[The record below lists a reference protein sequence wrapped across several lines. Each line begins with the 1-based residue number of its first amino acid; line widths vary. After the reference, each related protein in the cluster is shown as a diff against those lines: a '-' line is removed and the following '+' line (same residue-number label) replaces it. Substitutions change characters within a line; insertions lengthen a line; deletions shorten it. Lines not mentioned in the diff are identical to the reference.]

1 MSKVP
6 PVWDVDFTK
15 VLSEFK
21 LPGVD
26 LDAVLQAQRKNIEAL
41 TAANRTAAEGVQ
53 AFARRQGEIL
63 RQNLAELQAQFSSA
77 VTAGAP
83 EEKLAKQTDLAKAA
97 FEKAIAD
104 MKELAELLAKSNTEA
119 AEIVSKRVSASFD
132 ELKGVLK
139 APTTKR

>member
-1 MSKVP
+1 MSKP

-15 VLSEFK
+15 VLGEFK

-26 LDAVLQAQRKNIEAL
+26 VDAVLQAQRKNIEAL
-41 TAANRTAAEGVQ
+41 TAANRTAAEGLQ

-63 RQNLAELQAQFSSA
+63 RQNLAELQTQFSTA
-77 VTAGAP
+77 VSAGAP
-83 EEKLAKQTDLAKAA
+83 EEKLAKQTELAKTA
-97 FEKAIAD
+97 FEKAITD

-132 ELKGVLK
+132 ELKSVLK
-139 APTTKR
+139 APAKR

>member
-1 MSKVP
+1 MTKVP
-6 PVWDVDFTK
+6 PVWDVDFSK
-15 VLSEFK
+15 VLGEFK

-26 LDAVLQAQRKNIEAL
+26 VDAVLQAQRKNIEAL

-63 RQNLAELQAQFSSA
+63 RQNLAELQAQFSSVA
-77 VTAGAP
+77 APGAP
-83 EEKLAKQTDLAKAA
+83 QEKLAKQTELAKAA
-97 FEKAIAD
+97 FEKAITD

-132 ELKGVLK
+132 ELKTVLK
-139 APTTKR
+139 APAVKR

>member
-41 TAANRTAAEGVQ
+41 TAANRTAVEGLQ

-63 RQNLAELQAQFSSA
+63 RQNMAELQSQFSNA
-77 VTAGAP
+77 VAAGAP
-83 EEKLAKQTDLAKAA
+83 EEKLAKQTELAKAA

-132 ELKGVLK
+132 ELKTVLK
-139 APTTKR
+139 TPAKR

>member
-41 TAANRTAAEGVQ
+41 TAANRTAAEGLQ
-53 AFARRQGEIL
+53 AFARRQSEIL

-132 ELKGVLK
+132 ELKTLVK
-139 APTTKR
+139 APAKR

>member
-15 VLSEFK
+15 MLGEFK
-21 LPGVD
+21 VPGVD

-41 TAANRTAAEGVQ
+41 TAANRTAIEGAQ
-53 AFARRQGEIL
+53 AFGRRQSEIL
-63 RQNLAELQAQFSSA
+63 RQNLAELQSQFSTA
-77 VTAGAP
+77 VSAGAP
-83 EEKLAKQTDLAKAA
+83 EEKLAKQTELAKSA

-139 APTTKR
+139 APAKR

>member
-15 VLSEFK
+15 MLGEFK
-21 LPGVD
+21 VPGVD

-41 TAANRTAAEGVQ
+41 TAANRTAIEGAQ
-53 AFARRQGEIL
+53 AFGRRQSEIL
-63 RQNLAELQAQFSSA
+63 RQNLAELQSQFSSA
-77 VTAGAP
+77 VSAGAP
-83 EEKLAKQTDLAKAA
+83 EEKLAKQTELAKSA

>member
-1 MSKVP
+1 MTKVP
-6 PVWDVDFTK
+6 PVWDVDFSK
-15 VLSEFK
+15 VLGEFK

-26 LDAVLQAQRKNIEAL
+26 VDAVLQAQRKNIEAL

-63 RQNLAELQAQFSSA
+63 RQNLAELQAQFSSVA
-77 VTAGAP
+77 APGAP
-83 EEKLAKQTDLAKAA
+83 EEKLAKQTELAKAA
-97 FEKAIAD
+97 FEKAITD

-132 ELKGVLK
+132 ELKTVLK
-139 APTTKR
+139 APAAKR

>member
-15 VLSEFK
+15 LLGEFK
-21 LPGVD
+21 VPGVD

-41 TAANRTAAEGVQ
+41 TAANRTAAEGLQ
-53 AFARRQGEIL
+53 AFARRQSEIL

-132 ELKGVLK
+132 ELKSIVK
-139 APTTKR
+139 APAKR

>member
-15 VLSEFK
+15 LLGEFK
-21 LPGVD
+21 VPGVD

-53 AFARRQGEIL
+53 AFARRQGEII
-63 RQNLAELQAQFSSA
+63 RQNLAELQAQFTNA
-77 VTAGAP
+77 VSTGAP
-83 EEKLAKQTDLAKAA
+83 EEKLAKQTELAKVT

>member
-15 VLSEFK
+15 MLSEFK

-41 TAANRTAAEGVQ
+41 TAANRTAAEGLQ
-53 AFARRQGEIL
+53 AFARRQSEIL

-132 ELKGVLK
+132 ELKSIVK
-139 APTTKR
+139 APAKR

>member
-1 MSKVP
+1 MSKP

-15 VLSEFK
+15 VLGEFK

-26 LDAVLQAQRKNIEAL
+26 VDAVLQAQRKNIEAL
-41 TAANRTAAEGVQ
+41 TAANRTAAEGLQ

-63 RQNLAELQAQFSSA
+63 RQNLTELQAQFSSVA
-77 VTAGAP
+77 APGKP
-83 EEKLAKQTDLAKAA
+83 EEKLAKQTELAKAA
-97 FEKAIAD
+97 FEKAITD

-132 ELKGVLK
+132 ELKTVLK
-139 APTTKR
+139 APAKR

>member
-1 MSKVP
+1 MSKP

-15 VLSEFK
+15 VLGEFK

-26 LDAVLQAQRKNIEAL
+26 VDAVLQAQRKNIEAL
-41 TAANRTAAEGVQ
+41 TAANRTAAEGLQ

-63 RQNLAELQAQFSSA
+63 RQNLAELQTQFSTA
-77 VTAGAP
+77 VSAGAP
-83 EEKLAKQTDLAKAA
+83 EEKLAKQTELAKTA
-97 FEKAIAD
+97 FEKAITD

-132 ELKGVLK
+132 ELKSVLK
-139 APTTKR
+139 APVKR